1 MPKLQNAKQLL
12 KKEMNQSTEVVFYA
26 GLIEKAKSR
35 QKRIAFPDALD
46 IRVLEAVKT
55 LADQACIIPILMGNT
70 YEIEQFSQEH
80 KIDIKGIEIRD
91 PKKHSTK
98 EHIEAIKGKI
108 KTIDSNEDGM
118 DMLQNPLYFAGI
130 ETHLG
135 IVDGTVAGNISTTG
149 EVIRAGIKTVG
160 LPLGVKTV
168 SSFFIMILP
177 ESILFYADGAV
188 IPSPTAEQLCD
199 IAGMTASNARSI
211 MNMEPRVAFLSF
223 STKGSAEHPDIIKV
237 REAFALFTQT
247 YPDILADGEL
257 QVDAALIPSIA
268 QRKAPHSPIQGQANI
283 LIFPDLDAGNI
294 AYKITERLA
303 NAKAIG
309 PIVQGLQKPYCDLS
323 RGCSVQD
330 IVDVSLI
337 CSVL

>member
-12 KKEMNQSTEVVFYA
+12 KKEMNQSAEEVFYA

-55 LADQACIIPILMGNT
+55 LADQSYIIPILIGNAD
-70 YEIEQFSQEH
+70 EIEQFSQEQ

-91 PKKHSTK
+91 TKKHITK
-98 EHIEAIKGKI
+98 EHIEAIKGKM
-108 KTIDSNEDGM
+108 KTLDSNEYAM

-160 LPLGVKTV
+160 LPIGVKTV

-199 IAGMTASNARSI
+199 IAGMTALNARSI

-237 REAFALFTQT
+237 REAFALFTQKWHCGIRKSKI
-247 YPDILADGEL
+247 DIFCET
-257 QVDAALIPSIA
+257 II
-268 QRKAPHSPIQGQANI
+268 N
-283 LIFPDLDAGNI
+283 
-294 AYKITERLA
+294 
-303 NAKAIG
+303 
-309 PIVQGLQKPYCDLS
+309 LS
-323 RGCSVQD
+323 QD
-330 IVDVSLI
+330 S
-337 CSVL
+337 

>member
-1 MPKLQNAKQLL
+1 
-12 KKEMNQSTEVVFYA
+12 MNQSTEKVFYA

-35 QKRIAFPDALD
+35 QKRIAFADALD
-46 IRVLEAVKT
+46 HRVLEATIT
-55 LADQACIIPILMGNT
+55 LADTSCITPILIGNT
-70 YEIEQFSQEH
+70 GEIEQFSQEY

-91 PKKHSTK
+91 PQKHCTK
-98 EHIEAIKGKI
+98 EHIEAIKVKL
-108 KTIDSNEDGM
+108 KTIDSDQDAM

-160 LPLGVKTV
+160 LASGVKTV

-199 IAGMTASNARSI
+199 IAGMTALNARSI
-211 MNMEPRVAFLSF
+211 MNMEPRIAFLSF
-223 STKGSAEHPDIIKV
+223 STKGSAEHPDTIKV
-237 REAFALFTQT
+237 REAFALFTQM

-268 QRKAPHSPIQGQANI
+268 QRKAPHSPIQGQANVLI
-283 LIFPDLDAGNI
+283 L
-294 AYKITERLA
+294 
-303 NAKAIG
+303 
-309 PIVQGLQKPYCDLS
+309 
-323 RGCSVQD
+323 
-330 IVDVSLI
+330 LI
-337 CSVL
+337 K